1 MQSQAS
7 ATCSSTARSSTWV
20 SGFAMFSMLFGAGN
34 IVFSLAIGQYAQDQ
48 NLYAM
53 LGLLITAVGV
63 PFLGLIAMTL
73 FDGDYKGFFERMG
86 KVPGFLIMT
95 FIMGLIGPFGAIPRC
110 VALTYSTTK
119 MYLPSVTL
127 PIFSILA
134 CSVIFLLTYRRTR
147 IVDIVGYILTPLKLG
162 TLLLI
167 ILVGFMMAPVVAPP
181 APHDQWALFIHG
193 LKEGYQTMDLLGAFF
208 FCSVVLVCLKQN
220 ADSSDPHHSKRLIS
234 QTLKASCIGAA
245 LLAFIYIGFSFVAA
259 YHSEALAG
267 SSPDE
272 LIAKVSMHVLG
283 PYGALIVCLAVAF
296 ACLTTSVALST
307 VFADFVHKDVTRGK
321 VSYIYA
327 LIGTLMITYF
337 VSTLQFTGI
346 AKMLAPI
353 LQLCYPALIVLCIV
367 NILYKLYQFKPVKVP
382 VLVAFGVSALGYL
395 L

>member
-1 MQSQAS
+1 MQAQ
-7 ATCSSTARSSTWV
+7 SSPARSSTWV

-86 KVPGFLIMT
+86 KVPGFLLVT
-95 FIMGLIGPFGAIPRC
+95 FILGLIGPFGAIPRC
-110 VALTYSTTK
+110 VALSYSTTK
-119 MYLPSVTL
+119 MYLPTISL
-127 PIFSILA
+127 PVFSAIA
-134 CSVIFLLTYRRTR
+134 CFVIFLLTFRRTR
-147 IVDIVGYILTPLKLG
+147 ILDVVGYILTPLKLG

-167 ILVGFMMAPVVAPP
+167 ILIGFIMAPVAPV

-208 FCSVVLVCLKQN
+208 FCSVILVCLKKD
-220 ADSSDPHHSKRLIS
+220 ADPSDPQSGKRLIA

-245 LLAFIYIGFSFVAA
+245 LLAFIYMGFSFVAA
-259 YHSEALAG
+259 FHSDALVG

-296 ACLTTSVALST
+296 ACLTTSIALST
-307 VFADFVHKDVTRGK
+307 VFAEFIHKDLAQGRIGYVP
-321 VSYIYA
+321 A
-327 LIGTLMITYF
+327 LIGTLIITYF
-337 VSTLQFTGI
+337 VSTLNFTGI

-353 LQLCYPALIVLCIV
+353 LQLCYPALIVLCVV
-367 NILYKLYQFKPVKVP
+367 NILYKLYAFKPVKIP
-382 VLVAFGVSALGYL
+382 VLAVFAVSAIGYFL
-395 L
+395 

>member
-1 MQSQAS
+1 MQSQS
-7 ATCSSTARSSTWV
+7 FPARSNTWV

-86 KVPGFLIMT
+86 KVPGFLLVA

-119 MYLPSVTL
+119 MYLPSLGL
-127 PIFSILA
+127 PVFSIIA
-134 CSVIFLLTYRRTR
+134 CCLIFLLTFRRTH
-147 IVDIVGYILTPLKLG
+147 ILDIVGYILTPLKLG

-167 ILVGFMMAPVVAPP
+167 ILVGYLMAPVAPT

-208 FCSVVLVCLKQN
+208 FCSVVLVCLKKN
-220 ADSSDPHHSKRLIS
+220 ANPNDPQSNKRLIS

-259 YHSEALAG
+259 FHSDALAG

-283 PYGALIVCLAVAF
+283 PYGALIVCLAVSF

-307 VFADFVHKDVTRGK
+307 VFAEFVHKDVTQGK
-321 VSYIYA
+321 VGYVPA
-327 LIGTLMITYF
+327 LIGTLAITFF